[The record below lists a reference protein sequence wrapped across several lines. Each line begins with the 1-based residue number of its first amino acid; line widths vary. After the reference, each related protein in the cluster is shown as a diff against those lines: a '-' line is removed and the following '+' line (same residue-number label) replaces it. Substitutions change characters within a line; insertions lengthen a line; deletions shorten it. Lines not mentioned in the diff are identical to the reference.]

1 MKIKVLLVTLLILIM
16 NLSCGGKNTV
26 KEIKIDEVVK
36 NINNSKYVFVDNRED
51 SLFNGFKD
59 KDTKRG
65 GHIKGAV
72 QFNCDLFDYIEEDKF
87 ESYVGAKG
95 ITKDKTVVFYGTD
108 RETLNCISGE
118 FAARGYN
125 VKIFDGFKEYANDEK
140 NPMESF
146 PNFEYSVSPEWVNEV
161 IQGKKPE
168 TYNNDKYMI
177 FEVSWGPIE
186 SAETYN
192 KEHIPGSYHFNTD
205 WVENGPIWNLSDP
218 KVVEKNLLAAGITA
232 DKTIIL
238 YSDTQLAAYRVFLAL
253 KWMGVKDVRVLNG
266 NLSTWK
272 DKGFTV
278 ENKVNTPIVETNFG
292 IENIPAH
299 PEYIVAMPDDAIK
312 MQKEGLK
319 LISNRSWEEYT
330 GQISGY
336 DYIPGK
342 GEPAGA
348 IWGFAGT
355 DSSNVADY
363 YDPDGTL
370 RNPNEIFELWKGQN
384 ILKGDKLAFYCGT
397 GWRAS
402 IPWFMTIMAGWEN
415 TYVYDGG
422 WNAWQMEPGKYPV
435 QVGAPN
441 NMQKPDS
448 KNNFGKIEKKA
459 NATCRG

>member
-1 MKIKVLLVTLLILIM
+1 MRIRPILIAVLFLVTVLAC
-16 NLSCGGKNTV
+16 NNKNTV
-26 KEIKIDEVVK
+26 GEIKIDEVIK
-36 NINNSKYVFVDNRED
+36 NLDNPKYVFVDNRDD
-51 SLFNGFKD
+51 SFYNGFKD

-72 QFNCDLFDYIEEDKF
+72 QFNCAIFDYIEEDKF

-95 ITKDKTVVFYGTD
+95 ITTDKTEVFYGTE

-125 VKIFDGFKEYANDEK
+125 TKIFDGFKEYANNDK
-140 NPMESF
+140 YPMESF
-146 PNFEYSVSPEWVNEV
+146 PNFQFSVSPEWINEV

-168 TYNNDKYMI
+168 TYNNDKFMI
-177 FEVSWGPIE
+177 FEVSWGPLE
-186 SAETYN
+186 KAEGYKTA
-192 KEHIPGSYHFNTD
+192 HIPGAYHFNTD
-205 WVENGPIWNLSDP
+205 WVENDPVWNLSEP
-218 KVVEKNLLAAGITA
+218 KVVEENLLKNGITS

-238 YSDTQLAAYRVFLAL
+238 YSEDHSAAYRVFLAL
-253 KWMGVKDVRVLNG
+253 KWAGVKDVRVLNG
-266 NLSTWK
+266 NLSTWT
-272 DKGFTV
+272 DKGFTT
-278 ENKVNTPIVETNFG
+278 ENKINNPTAESVFG
-292 IENIPAH
+292 VTVPVH
-299 PEYIVAMPDDAIK
+299 PEYIVAMPEDAIS

-330 GQISGY
+330 GEISGY

-342 GEPAGA
+342 GEPLGA
-348 IWGFAGT
+348 IWGFSGVDA
-355 DSSNVADY
+355 SNMSDY
-363 YDPDGTL
+363 LDPDGTL

-402 IPWFMTIMAGWEN
+402 IPWFMTQMAGWSD

-422 WNAWQMEPGKYPV
+422 WNAWQMNPKNPV
-435 QVGAPN
+435 QAGAPN

-448 KNNFGKIEKKA
+448 KNNYGKIEKKA